1 MKQPADMV
9 ITGGTVYTAEAAAP
23 FAEAVA
29 VRGEHLICVGTHKE
43 VSVWIGK
50 KTEVIDAGGSL
61 VIPGFR
67 DTHIHPLHG
76 SLLWVECP
84 LAEEN
89 SVHGY
94 LGKIAAYAAADAKKP
109 AIRGNGWRQGLFP
122 SQGPHRALLDP
133 IVPDR
138 PVYLTALDGH
148 SAWVNSAALH
158 LAGVGRGTPDPCG
171 GKIERDQN
179 TGEPTGTLR
188 EWPAM
193 NLVSGRL
200 PPHPRRDL
208 LGAMEVFMEMAARAG
223 IVAVH
228 DAAAGDEELETYA
241 ELSRSGALALEVGAS
256 LLCEPDAG
264 PEQQV
269 EGLVSVRR
277 RYTSSHLKPFA
288 AKIFLDGV
296 IESRTA
302 FLSAPYAD
310 QPTQQGAPVWDE
322 NNFRATVTALDRHGF
337 SVHVHA
343 VGDGAIRLAI
353 DALQKTRRVNISSE
367 GRHQIAH
374 LDLLRIPDMDRLRRL
389 KIIANM
395 QPAWFYADESFSEAM
410 LPALGRNRSR
420 RIYRLRTLMNRNVRF
435 CLSSDW
441 PYSGGLSTFKP
452 LEAIQVGLTRKSL
465 SGSESRAFIPD
476 EQVKLRELIDGF
488 TIHGAFAAFQ
498 EKETGSLKAGK
509 LADLVVLDRNLF
521 TVSPEEVGRAQ
532 ILLTLSRGK
541 TLYRG

>member
-1 MKQPADMV
+1 MKTSADLV
-9 ITGGTVYTAEAAAP
+9 ILGGAVYTAEAAAP

-29 VRGEHLICVGTHKE
+29 VRGEHLICVGARKE
-43 VSVWIGK
+43 ASAWIGG
-50 KTEVIDAGGSL
+50 KTEVVDASGGL
-61 VIPGFR
+61 VIPAFR
-67 DTHIHPLHG
+67 DAHIHPLHG

-89 SVHGY
+89 SVDGY
-94 LGKIAAYAAADAKKP
+94 LEKIAAYSAADAKKP

-122 SQGPHRALLDP
+122 PQGPHRALLDP

-138 PVYLTALDGH
+138 PVYLTSLDGH
-148 SAWVNSAALH
+148 SAWVNSAALR
-158 LAGVGRGTPDPCG
+158 LAGLDRRSPDPSG
-171 GKIERDQN
+171 GRIERDQSS
-179 TGEPTGTLR
+179 GEPTGTLR

-193 NLVSGRL
+193 SLVSGRL

-208 LGAMEVFMEMAARAG
+208 MGAMEVFMEMAARAG

-241 ELSRSGALALEVGAS
+241 ELSRTGALTLEVGAS
-256 LLCEPDAG
+256 LLCRPEAG
-264 PEQQV
+264 PEQI
-269 EGLVSVRR
+269 EDLVSRRR
-277 RYTSSHLKPFA
+277 RYASSQLKPFA

-310 QPTQQGAPVWDE
+310 QPEHRGTPTWEEDA
-322 NNFRATVTALDRHGF
+322 FHATVSALARHGF
-337 SVHVHA
+337 SVHIHA
-343 VGDGAIRLAI
+343 VGDEAIRLAI
-353 DALQKTRRVNISSE
+353 AAFQRTETGNLSAA

-389 KIIANM
+389 NIIANM

-420 RIYRLRTLMNRNVRF
+420 RLYRLHTLLNHDVRF

-441 PYSGGLSTFKP
+441 PYSGGLSTFSP

-465 SGSESRAFIPD
+465 SCRESRAFIPG
-476 EQVKLRELIDGF
+476 EKVELRRLIDGF
-488 TIHGAFAAFQ
+488 TIHGAFAAFREQ
-498 EKETGSLKAGK
+498 ETGSLKTGK
-509 LADLVVLDRNLF
+509 WADLVVLDRNLF
-521 TVSPEEVGRAQ
+521 TIPPEEVGQAR
-532 ILLTLSRGK
+532 ILRTLARGR